1 MVHERIKSPNNL
13 DIDMIKFIEFIGIDR
28 EVEISYTTKL
38 RSVC

>member
-1 MVHERIKSPNNL
+1 MNN
-13 DIDMIKFIEFIGIDR
+13 DIDIVKFIEFIGIDR